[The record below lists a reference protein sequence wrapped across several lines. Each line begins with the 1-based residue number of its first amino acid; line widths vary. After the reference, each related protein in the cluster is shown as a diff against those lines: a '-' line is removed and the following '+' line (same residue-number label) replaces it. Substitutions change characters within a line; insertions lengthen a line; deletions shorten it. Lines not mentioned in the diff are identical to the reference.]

1 MSKRVLVT
9 AGRLPAALEICRA
22 LAKTGATVI
31 SADSHPA
38 HICQGSRSV
47 SKSYHIASPRFNFAR
62 YREEILD
69 IVKRERIDLIVPAS
83 EDVFHLARLAPE
95 LKEHCEVFFPETD
108 LLFAVHHK
116 QKFIEMAAG
125 LGLAVPQS
133 MLYEDEGKIP
143 DYCQKDYILKQVFSR
158 AGQGVIFAKAGVHPK
173 DYGALADGSWLL
185 QEKLAGETL
194 CSCTIVH
201 NGKVGAHLVYR
212 PSVILGSVGVV
223 FRQIDDKAIRLWVEK
238 FVAATGY
245 HGMISMDFIL
255 NAEGEVAA
263 IECNPRPT
271 SGVHL
276 FEPAMMG
283 YAIQDPTRPLP
294 ALSQRQKAQITLGM
308 LGALPSVF
316 RSQKNFKQK
325 IFDIAGARDVMFS
338 WRDPGPALYQL
349 ICYGYL
355 FYLSWTRKI
364 SLTACM
370 MDGVEWNG
378 EEAQVV
384 V

>member
-1 MSKRVLVT
+1 MAKRVLVT
-9 AGRLPAALEICRA
+9 AGRLPAALEICRG

-31 SADSHPA
+31 SADSHPT

-47 SKSYHIASPRFNFAR
+47 SRSYQIASPRLNFER
-62 YREEILD
+62 YRENILD
-69 IVKRERIDLIVPAS
+69 IVKREKIDLIVPAS
-83 EDVFHLARLAPE
+83 EDVFHLARMAPE
-95 LKEHCEVFFPETD
+95 LKEHCELFFPETD

-116 QKFIEMAAG
+116 QKFIEMAAD

-133 MLYEDEGKIP
+133 QLYTAEDHIP
-143 DYCQKDYILKQVFSR
+143 DYCKKDYILKQVFSR
-158 AGQGVIFAKAGVHPK
+158 AGQGVVFAEAGVHPK
-173 DYGALADGSWLL
+173 QYGADADGSWVL
-185 QEKLAGETL
+185 QEKLEGETL

-201 NGKVGAHLVYR
+201 NGKIGAHLVYR
-212 PSVILGSVGVV
+212 PSVILGSVAVV
-223 FRQIDDKAIRLWVEK
+223 FRQINQQAIRKWVET

-245 HGMISMDFIL
+245 HGIVSMDFIV
-255 NAEGEVAA
+255 NSQGEVAA

-283 YAIQDPTRPLP
+283 YAIREPSRPLP
-294 ALSQRQKAQITLGM
+294 ELSGRQRAQITLGM
-308 LGALPSVF
+308 LSALPAVF
-316 RSQKNFKQK
+316 RKQKNLREKFL
-325 IFDIAGARDVMFS
+325 DIVQARDVMFA
-338 WRDPGPALYQL
+338 WRDPGPALYQV

-378 EEAQVV
+378 EEAPLPV
-384 V
+384 